1 MTISPRRSTPGT
13 GTRRVANFLILGAS
27 RGLGAALVEGLPRQ
41 GDRVF
46 GLSRSEPVWRRRR
59 SAIRRDWIE
68 ADLCELGAVQ
78 NARRAIGKA
87 PINALIH
94 VAGIWDEA
102 AFEAMHDDEIAEI
115 LDVDLRAFLAFTR
128 GMAPNLRRAGHA
140 KIIAIGSTTGVENS
154 GDMTAV
160 AYASAKFGLRG
171 ACQALR
177 QHFRKDGIAV
187 TCLSPGSI
195 ASDVA
200 YGDGVESALKKHR
213 GKRMPVADIVAMTRC
228 ILDLS
233 PAACVKEI
241 TMPALKDADV

>member
-1 MTISPRRSTPGT
+1 
-13 GTRRVANFLILGAS
+13 VANLLILGAS
-27 RGLGAALVEGLPRQ
+27 RGLGAAMVEGLPRK

-46 GLSRSEPVWRRRR
+46 GLSRSEPAWNRRK
-59 SAIRRDWIE
+59 SAIKRDWIE

-78 NARRAIGKA
+78 NARHMIGKA
-87 PINALIH
+87 PIDALIH

-102 AFEAMHDDEIAEI
+102 PFEQMHDDEIAEI

-128 GMAPNLRRAGHA
+128 GLAPNLRRAGHA
-140 KIIAIGSTTGVENS
+140 KIIAIGSTSGLDNN

-160 AYASAKFGLRG
+160 AYSAAKFGLRG

-200 YGDGVESALKKHR
+200 LSDGVDAALKKHR

-241 TMPALKDADV
+241 AMPALKDEDV

>member
-1 MTISPRRSTPGT
+1 M
-13 GTRRVANFLILGAS
+13 ANLLILGAS
-27 RGLGAALVEGLPRQ
+27 RGLGAALVEGLPRK
-41 GDRVF
+41 GDQVF
-46 GLSRSEPVWRRRR
+46 GLSRSEPGWRGRK
-59 SAIRRDWIE
+59 SAVKRHWIE

-78 NARRAIGKA
+78 NARREIGKA
-87 PINALIH
+87 PIDALIH

-102 AFEAMHDDEIAEI
+102 SFEQMHDDEIAEI

-128 GMAPNLRRAGHA
+128 GLAPNLRRATHA
-140 KIIAIGSTTGVENS
+140 KIIAIGSTNGLDN

-160 AYASAKFGLRG
+160 AYSAAKFGLRG

-195 ASDVA
+195 ASDVP
-200 YGDGVESALKKHR
+200 YGDGAALKKHR
-213 GKRMPVADIVAMTRC
+213 GKRMPVDDIVSMIRC

-241 TMPALKDADV
+241 TMPALRDEDI

>member
-1 MTISPRRSTPGT
+1 
-13 GTRRVANFLILGAS
+13 VAHLLILGAS
-27 RGLGAALVEGLPRQ
+27 RGLGAALVEGLPRK
-41 GDRVF
+41 GDQVF
-46 GLSRSEPVWRRRR
+46 GLSRSEPAWNRRKA
-59 SAIRRDWIE
+59 AIKRGWIE

-87 PINALIH
+87 PIDALIH

-102 AFEAMHDDEIAEI
+102 SFEEMHDDEIAEI

-128 GMAPNLRRAGHA
+128 GLAPNLRRADHA
-140 KIIAIGSTTGVENS
+140 KIIAIGSTNGLDN

-160 AYASAKFGLRG
+160 AYSAAKFGLRG

-195 ASDVA
+195 ASEVA
-200 YGDGVESALKKHR
+200 YGDGTAAALKKHR
-213 GKRMPVADIVAMTRC
+213 GKRMPVGDIVAMIRC
-228 ILDLS
+228 VLDLS

-241 TMPALKDADV
+241 AMPALKDEDV

>member
-1 MTISPRRSTPGT
+1 
-13 GTRRVANFLILGAS
+13 VANLLILGAS
-27 RGLGAALVEGLPRQ
+27 RGLGAALVEGLPRK
-41 GDRVF
+41 GDQIF
-46 GLSRSEPVWRRRR
+46 GLSRSEPAWNRRKA
-59 SAIRRDWIE
+59 AIKRGWIE

-87 PINALIH
+87 PIDALIH

-102 AFEAMHDDEIAEI
+102 SFEEMHDDEIAEI

-128 GMAPNLRRAGHA
+128 GLAPNLRRADHA
-140 KIIAIGSTTGVENS
+140 KIIAIGSTNGLDN

-160 AYASAKFGLRG
+160 AYSAAKFGLRG

-195 ASDVA
+195 ASEVA
-200 YGDGVESALKKHR
+200 YGDGTAAALKKHR
-213 GKRMPVADIVAMTRC
+213 GKRMPVGDIVAMIRC
-228 ILDLS
+228 VLDLS

-241 TMPALKDADV
+241 AMPALKDEDV

>member
-1 MTISPRRSTPGT
+1 
-13 GTRRVANFLILGAS
+13 VANLLILGAS
-27 RGLGAALVEGLPRQ
+27 RGLGAAMVEGLPRK

-46 GLSRSEPVWRRRR
+46 GLSRSEPAWNRRKA
-59 SAIRRDWIE
+59 AIKRDWIE

-78 NARRAIGKA
+78 NARHMIGKA
-87 PINALIH
+87 AIDALIH

-102 AFEAMHDDEIAEI
+102 PFEQMHDDEIAEI

-128 GMAPNLRRAGHA
+128 GLAPNLRRAGHA
-140 KIIAIGSTTGVENS
+140 KIIAIGSTSGLDNN

-160 AYASAKFGLRG
+160 AYSAAKFGLRG

-187 TCLSPGSI
+187 TCLSPGLI

-200 YGDGVESALKKHR
+200 YGDGGEAALKKHR
-213 GKRMPVADIVAMTRC
+213 GKRMPVEDIVAMTRC

-241 TMPALKDADV
+241 AMPALKDEDV

>member
-1 MTISPRRSTPGT
+1 
-13 GTRRVANFLILGAS
+13 VANLLILGAS
-27 RGLGAALVEGLPRQ
+27 RGLGAAMVEGLPRK
-41 GDRVF
+41 GDAVF
-46 GLSRSEPVWRRRR
+46 GLSRSEPAWNRRK
-59 SAIRRDWIE
+59 SAIKRTWIE
-68 ADLCELGAVQ
+68 ADLTELGAVQ
-78 NARRAIGKA
+78 NARVIIGKT
-87 PINALIH
+87 PIDALIH

-102 AFEAMHDDEIAEI
+102 TFEAMHDDEIAEI

-128 GMAPNLRRAGHA
+128 GLAPNLRRAGRA
-140 KIIAIGSTTGVENS
+140 KIIAIGSTSGLDNN

-160 AYASAKFGLRG
+160 TYSAAKFGLRG

-195 ASDVA
+195 ASDVPL
-200 YGDGVESALKKHR
+200 GDGEAAALKKHR

-233 PAACVKEI
+233 PAACVKEVA
-241 TMPALKDADV
+241 MPALKDQDV

>member
-1 MTISPRRSTPGT
+1 M
-13 GTRRVANFLILGAS
+13 ANTLILGAS
-27 RGLGAALVEGLPRQ
+27 RGLGAALVEGLPRK
-41 GDRVF
+41 GDHVF
-46 GLSRSEPVWRRRR
+46 GLSRSEPSWSRRK
-59 SAIRRDWIE
+59 SAIQRTWIE

-78 NARRAIGKA
+78 NARVVLGKT
-87 PINALIH
+87 PIDALIH

-102 AFEAMHDDEIAEI
+102 PFEAMHDDEIAEI

-128 GMAPNLRRAGHA
+128 GLAPNLRRADHA
-140 KIIAIGSTTGVENS
+140 KIIAIGSTNGLDN
-154 GDMTAV
+154 GNMTAV
-160 AYASAKFGLRG
+160 TYSAAKFGLRG

-187 TCLSPGSI
+187 TCLSPGSL

-200 YGDGVESALKKHR
+200 YGEGTGPALKKHR
-213 GKRMPVADIVAMTRC
+213 GKRMPVADIVAIIRC

-241 TMPALKDADV
+241 TMPALKDEDV

>member
-1 MTISPRRSTPGT
+1 M
-13 GTRRVANFLILGAS
+13 ANLLILGAS
-27 RGLGAALVEGLPRQ
+27 RGLGAALVEGLPCA

-46 GLSRSEPVWRRRR
+46 GLARSRPDWLDRKSRVKRH
-59 SAIRRDWIE
+59 WIE
-68 ADLCELGAVQ
+68 ADLCELGSVQ
-78 NARRAIGKA
+78 SARKQMGNV
-87 PINALIH
+87 PVDALIH

-102 AFEAMHDDEIAEI
+102 SFEAMHDDEIAEI
-115 LDVDLRAFLAFTR
+115 LDVDLRSFLAFAR
-128 GMAPNLRRAGHA
+128 GFAPQFRRAKNA
-140 KIIAIGSTTGVENS
+140 KIVAIGSTNGLDN

-160 AYASAKFGLRG
+160 AYSAAKFGLRG

-195 ASDVA
+195 ASDIG
-200 YGDGVESALKKHR
+200 YGEGAAAALKRHR
-213 GKRMPVADIVAMTRC
+213 SRRMPVQDIIAMIRC

-241 TMPALKDADV
+241 TMPALKDEDV

>member
-1 MTISPRRSTPGT
+1 M
-13 GTRRVANFLILGAS
+13 ANLLILGAS
-27 RGLGAALVEGLPRQ
+27 RGLGAALVEGLPRK

-46 GLSRSEPVWRRRR
+46 GLSRSVPDWSRRKSPIKRH
-59 SAIRRDWIE
+59 WIE
-68 ADLCELGAVQ
+68 ADLTELGAVQ
-78 NARRAIGKA
+78 NARVIIGKT
-87 PINALIH
+87 PIDALIH
-94 VAGIWDEA
+94 VAGIWDEVT
-102 AFEAMHDDEIAEI
+102 FEAMHDDEIAEI
-115 LDVDLRAFLAFTR
+115 LDVDLRSFLAFAR
-128 GMAPNLRRAGHA
+128 GLAPNLRRADHA
-140 KIIAIGSTTGVENS
+140 KIIAIGSTTGLENS

-200 YGDGVESALKKHR
+200 LGDGAAAALKKHR

-241 TMPALKDADV
+241 AMPALKDEDV

>member
-1 MTISPRRSTPGT
+1 M
-13 GTRRVANFLILGAS
+13 ANILILGAS
-27 RGLGAALVEGLPRQ
+27 RGLGAALLEGLPRK
-41 GDRVF
+41 GDAVF
-46 GLSRSEPVWRRRR
+46 GLSRSEPSWLRRK
-59 SAIRRDWIE
+59 SAIKRHWIE

-78 NARRAIGKA
+78 NARREIGKA
-87 PINALIH
+87 PIDVLIH

-102 AFEAMHDDEIAEI
+102 TFEEMHDDEIAEI

-128 GMAPNLRRAGHA
+128 GLAPNLRRADHA

-160 AYASAKFGLRG
+160 AYAAAKFGLRG
-171 ACQALR
+171 AAQALR

-200 YGDGVESALKKHR
+200 YGDGAAVALKKHR
-213 GKRMPVADIVAMTRC
+213 NKRMPVADIVAMIRC

-241 TMPALKDADV
+241 TMPALKDEDI

>member
-1 MTISPRRSTPGT
+1 
-13 GTRRVANFLILGAS
+13 VANLLILGAS
-27 RGLGAALVEGLPRQ
+27 RGLGAALMEGLPRK
-41 GDRVF
+41 GDQVF
-46 GLSRSEPVWRRRR
+46 GLSRSEPAWNRRK
-59 SAIRRDWIE
+59 SPIKRDWIE

-78 NARRAIGKA
+78 NARQAIGKT
-87 PINALIH
+87 PIDALIH

-102 AFEAMHDDEIAEI
+102 PFEEMHDDEIAEI
-115 LDVDLRAFLAFTR
+115 LDVNLRAFLAFTR
-128 GMAPNLRRAGHA
+128 GLAPNLRRADHA

-154 GDMTAV
+154 ADMTAV

-171 ACQALR
+171 AAQALR

-195 ASDVA
+195 ASDISL
-200 YGDGVESALKKHR
+200 GDGVEVALKKHR

-241 TMPALKDADV
+241 TMPALKDEDI

>member
-1 MTISPRRSTPGT
+1 M
-13 GTRRVANFLILGAS
+13 ANVLILGAS
-27 RGLGAALVEGLPRQ
+27 RGLGAALVEGLPRK
-41 GDRVF
+41 GDQIF
-46 GLSRSEPVWRRRR
+46 GLSRSEPAWHRRKSTIERH
-59 SAIRRDWIE
+59 WIE

-78 NARRAIGKA
+78 NVRREIGKA
-87 PINALIH
+87 PIDALIH

-102 AFEAMHDDEIAEI
+102 SFEEMHDDEIAEI
-115 LDVDLRAFLAFTR
+115 LDVDLRSFLAFAR
-128 GMAPNLRRAGHA
+128 GLALNLRRADHA
-140 KIIAIGSTTGVENS
+140 KIIAIGSTNGLDN

-160 AYASAKFGLRG
+160 AYSAAKFGLRG

-195 ASDVA
+195 ASEIT
-200 YGDGVESALKKHR
+200 YGEGAAVALKKHR
-213 GKRMPVADIVAMTRC
+213 GKRMPVADIVAMIRC

-241 TMPALKDADV
+241 TMPALKDEDV

>member
-1 MTISPRRSTPGT
+1 
-13 GTRRVANFLILGAS
+13 VANFLILGAS
-27 RGLGAALVEGLPRQ
+27 RGLGAAMVEGLPRK

-46 GLSRSEPVWRRRR
+46 GLSRSEPTWNRRK
-59 SAIRRDWIE
+59 SAIKRDWIE
-68 ADLCELGAVQ
+68 ADLSELGAVQ
-78 NARRAIGKA
+78 NARGMIGKT
-87 PINALIH
+87 PIDALIH

-102 AFEAMHDDEIAEI
+102 TFEEMHDDEIAEI

-128 GMAPNLRRAGHA
+128 GLAPNLRRAGHA
-140 KIIAIGSTTGVENS
+140 KIIAIGSTSGLDNN

-160 AYASAKFGLRG
+160 AYSAAKFGLRG

-195 ASDVA
+195 ASDVTYA
-200 YGDGVESALKKHR
+200 DGAEAALKKHR
-213 GKRMPVADIVAMTRC
+213 SKRMPVADIVAMTRC

-241 TMPALKDADV
+241 AMPALKDEDV

>member
-1 MTISPRRSTPGT
+1 
-13 GTRRVANFLILGAS
+13 VANHLILGAS
-27 RGLGAALVEGLPRQ
+27 RGLGAALVEGLPRR

-46 GLSRSEPVWRRRR
+46 GLSRSDPAWNRRK

-78 NARRAIGKA
+78 NARRAIGKG
-87 PINALIH
+87 PIDALIH

-102 AFEAMHDDEIAEI
+102 AFEEMHDDEIAEI

-128 GMAPNLRRAGHA
+128 GLAPNLRRADHA
-140 KIIAIGSTTGVENS
+140 KIIAIGSTNGLDN

-160 AYASAKFGLRG
+160 AYSAAKFGLRG

-177 QHFRKDGIAV
+177 QHFRQDGIAV

-200 YGDGVESALKKHR
+200 YGDGTAAALKKHR

-241 TMPALKDADV
+241 TMPALKDEDV

>member
-1 MTISPRRSTPGT
+1 
-13 GTRRVANFLILGAS
+13 
-27 RGLGAALVEGLPRQ
+27 LVEGLPRK
-41 GDRVF
+41 GDQVF
-46 GLSRSEPVWRRRR
+46 GLSRSEPAWNRRKA
-59 SAIRRDWIE
+59 AIKRGWIE

-87 PINALIH
+87 PIDALIH

-102 AFEAMHDDEIAEI
+102 SFEEMHDDEIAEI

-128 GMAPNLRRAGHA
+128 GLAPNLRRADHA
-140 KIIAIGSTTGVENS
+140 KIIAIGSTNGLDN

-160 AYASAKFGLRG
+160 AYSAAKFGLRG

-195 ASDVA
+195 ASEVA
-200 YGDGVESALKKHR
+200 YGDGTAAALKKHR
-213 GKRMPVADIVAMTRC
+213 GKRMPVGDIVAMIRC
-228 ILDLS
+228 VLDLS

-241 TMPALKDADV
+241 AMPALKDEDV

>member
-1 MTISPRRSTPGT
+1 M
-13 GTRRVANFLILGAS
+13 ANLLILGAS
-27 RGLGAALVEGLPRQ
+27 RGLGAALVEGLPRK
-41 GDRVF
+41 GDQVF
-46 GLSRSEPVWRRRR
+46 GLSRSEPEWSRREATITRN
-59 SAIRRDWIE
+59 WIE

-87 PINALIH
+87 PIDALIH

-102 AFEAMHDDEIAEI
+102 SFEDMHDDEIAEI

-128 GMAPNLRRAGHA
+128 GLASNLRRADHA
-140 KIIAIGSTTGVENS
+140 KIIAIGSTNGLDN

-160 AYASAKFGLRG
+160 AYSAAKFGLRG

-195 ASDVA
+195 ASDVG
-200 YGDGVESALKKHR
+200 YGDGAAAALKKHR
-213 GKRMPVADIVAMTRC
+213 GKRMPVADIVAMVRC
-228 ILDLS
+228 ILYLS

-241 TMPALKDADV
+241 TMPALKDEDV

>member
-1 MTISPRRSTPGT
+1 
-13 GTRRVANFLILGAS
+13 VANLLILGAS
-27 RGLGAALVEGLPRQ
+27 RGLGAALVEGLPRK
-41 GDRVF
+41 GDTVF
-46 GLSRSEPVWRRRR
+46 GLSRSEPVWLRRK
-59 SAIRRDWIE
+59 SAIERRWIE

-78 NARRAIGKA
+78 NARVEIGKA
-87 PINALIH
+87 PIDALIH

-102 AFEAMHDDEIAEI
+102 PFEAMHDDEIAEI
-115 LDVDLRAFLAFTR
+115 LDVDLRSFLAFTR
-128 GMAPNLRRAGHA
+128 GLAPNLRRAGHA
-140 KIIAIGSTTGVENS
+140 KIVAIGSTNGLDN

-160 AYASAKFGLRG
+160 AYSAAKFGLRG

-200 YGDGVESALKKHR
+200 YGQSAAALKKHR
-213 GKRMPVADIVAMTRC
+213 SRRMPVDDIVAMIRC
-228 ILDLS
+228 VLDLS

-241 TMPALKDADV
+241 AMPALRDEDV

>member
-1 MTISPRRSTPGT
+1 MASY
-13 GTRRVANFLILGAS
+13 LILGAS
-27 RGLGAALVEGLPRQ
+27 RGLGAALVEGLPRK

-46 GLSRSEPVWRRRR
+46 GLSRSEPDWLRRR
-59 SAIRRDWIE
+59 SANDRRWIE
-68 ADLCELGAVQ
+68 ADLSELGAVQ
-78 NARRAIGKA
+78 NARREIGKE
-87 PINALIH
+87 PLDALIH

-102 AFEAMHDDEIAEI
+102 PFEQMHDDEIAEI
-115 LDVDLRAFLAFTR
+115 LDVDLRAFLAFAR
-128 GMAPNLRRAGHA
+128 SLAPNLRRASHA
-140 KIIAIGSTTGVENS
+140 KIIAIGSTNGLDN

-160 AYASAKFGLRG
+160 AYSAAKFGLRG

-200 YGDGVESALKKHR
+200 YGAGSAAALKKHR
-213 GKRMPVADIVAMTRC
+213 GKRMPVEDIVAMARC

-241 TMPALKDADV
+241 AMPALKDEDV